1 MKVLHVMTH
10 FSVSSGVARLVAS
23 LIPFQIEQGHKVDV
37 AVLADS
43 PLTYAEEMK
52 KYGCGYILLNDVQSS
67 RYNPKFIVRLIPY
80 LKRYDIVHV
89 HMFPPIYW
97 AVIAKMLSKAQCRL
111 IMTEHST
118 LNNRQGKWLWK
129 CLDYFIYRRYDALIA
144 ISDATKESLHKF
156 VDNCLPVEVI
166 ANGISVSRFQNAVPI
181 SRIRLGIPDNVVLL
195 IQVASFHEQ
204 KDQLTL
210 LKAMRKLSK
219 KFHVIFVGAGDTL
232 DMHKQKAEEYGISE
246 RVHFMGVRQGVPA
259 LMKASDIVVMSSHFE
274 GFGLVAVEGMAA
286 GKPVIASGVPG
297 LQEVI
302 QGAGV
307 VFPVHDDTVLANE
320 ILRLSKDKSYA
331 NEIIN
336 KCRKRADEYDIRFM
350 AEKYNK
356 VYKRIVE
363 KSLYDN
369 IL

>member
-195 IQVASFHEQ
+195 IQVARFHEQ

-219 KFHVIFVGAGDTL
+219 N
-232 DMHKQKAEEYGISE
+232 
-246 RVHFMGVRQGVPA
+246 FM
-259 LMKASDIVVMSSHFE
+259 SF
-274 GFGLVAVEGMAA
+274 
-286 GKPVIASGVPG
+286 
-297 LQEVI
+297 
-302 QGAGV
+302 
-307 VFPVHDDTVLANE
+307 
-320 ILRLSKDKSYA
+320 
-331 NEIIN
+331 
-336 KCRKRADEYDIRFM
+336 CRCG
-350 AEKYNK
+350 
-356 VYKRIVE
+356 
-363 KSLYDN
+363 
-369 IL
+369 

>member
-1 MKVLHVMTH
+1 M
-10 FSVSSGVARLVAS
+10 
-23 LIPFQIEQGHKVDV
+23 
-37 AVLADS
+37 
-43 PLTYAEEMK
+43 
-52 KYGCGYILLNDVQSS
+52 
-67 RYNPKFIVRLIPY
+67 
-80 LKRYDIVHV
+80 
-89 HMFPPIYW
+89 
-97 AVIAKMLSKAQCRL
+97 
-111 IMTEHST
+111 
-118 LNNRQGKWLWK
+118 
-129 CLDYFIYRRYDALIA
+129 
-144 ISDATKESLHKF
+144 
-156 VDNCLPVEVI
+156 
-166 ANGISVSRFQNAVPI
+166 SRFQNAVPI

-195 IQVASFHEQ
+195 IQVARFHEQ

-246 RVHFMGVRQGVPA
+246 RVHFMGVRQDVPA

-320 ILRLSKDKSYA
+320 ILHLSKDKSYA

-356 VYKRIVE
+356 IYKRIVE

-369 IL
+369 NL